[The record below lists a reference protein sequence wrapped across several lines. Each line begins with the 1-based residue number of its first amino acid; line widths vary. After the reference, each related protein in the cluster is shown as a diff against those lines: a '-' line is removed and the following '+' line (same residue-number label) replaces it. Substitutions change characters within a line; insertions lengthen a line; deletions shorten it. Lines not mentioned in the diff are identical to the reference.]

1 MILQSKFKAL
11 HAQAKTKTAEGEIE
25 PDDLGEDDK
34 IKQISLFQTQSS
46 DKDRSEKKKAHT
58 NLITGQKKK
67 DLVNIFKNQ
76 HQNDM
81 EGVQSDAEKNTSLI
95 YKEKEQSINNHPYR
109 HLIFSPLVTEST
121 FKRHLT
127 LTYRGLVY
135 AKKCLK
141 GPSDKFIKSK
151 QIVVNDG
158 KREFCEKKKFFL
170 VFGVKFLFLKPPR
183 KKRSASI
190 STRRSSTLAS
200 LRRIRNMW
208 CSCQLKTGERSR

>member
-1 MILQSKFKAL
+1 MHSKFKAL
-11 HAQAKTKTAEGEIE
+11 HNQPKTKTNEGEIE
-25 PDDLGEDDK
+25 MDELGDDDK
-34 IKQISLFQTQSS
+34 IKQISLFQTQSN
-46 DKDRSEKKKAHT
+46 DKDRMEKKKSHT
-58 NLITGQKKK
+58 QLITGSYKK

-81 EGVQSDAEKNTSLI
+81 EGVLSDVEKNNSVI

-109 HLIFSPLVTEST
+109 HLIYSSYCTEST

-151 QIVVNDG
+151 QIVVNEG
-158 KREFCEKKKFFL
+158 KSEFL
-170 VFGVKFLFLKPPR
+170 
-183 KKRSASI
+183 
-190 STRRSSTLAS
+190 
-200 LRRIRNMW
+200 
-208 CSCQLKTGERSR
+208 

>member
-11 HAQAKTKTAEGEIE
+11 HAQTKTKTAEGEIE
-25 PDDLGEDDK
+25 PDDMGEDDK

-76 HQNDM
+76 HQNDL
-81 EGVQSDAEKNTSLI
+81 EGVQSDAEKSTNLI
-95 YKEKEQSINNHPYR
+95 YKEKEQSINNHLYR

-158 KREFCEKKKFFL
+158 KREFAKKK
-170 VFGVKFLFLKPPR
+170 KKKKKKIFLF
-183 KKRSASI
+183 
-190 STRRSSTLAS
+190 
-200 LRRIRNMW
+200 W
-208 CSCQLKTGERSR
+208 E